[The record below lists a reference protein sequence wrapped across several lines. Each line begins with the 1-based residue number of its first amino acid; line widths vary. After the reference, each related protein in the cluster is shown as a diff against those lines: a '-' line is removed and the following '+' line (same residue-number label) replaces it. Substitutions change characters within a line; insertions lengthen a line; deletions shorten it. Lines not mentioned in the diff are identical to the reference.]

1 MLQLDGQAVRKEIVE
16 NEETK
21 DIPVVML
28 TAKAQPL
35 DKMISLHV
43 AGVTDYI
50 TKPFGRQEL
59 VDRGKK
65 ALEEQVQQIIWQ
77 GPKMETVTIRV
88 GG

>member
-1 MLQLDGQAVRKEIVE
+1 
-16 NEETK
+16 
-21 DIPVVML
+21 ML

-65 ALEEQVQQIIWQ
+65 ALEEQVQ
-77 GPKMETVTIRV
+77 
-88 GG
+88 